1 MPAKNS
7 RAATAPAT
15 KDEPAQ
21 PAENQFLKLGLSPA
35 AARGAGEAGFICP
48 TAVQSES
55 IPVIV
60 SGEDVIVSSETGSGK
75 TAAFAL
81 PIFDRID
88 YDWPHPQALVLVPT
102 RELCRQVAEAFRLL
116 ASQFP
121 LRLVEIYG
129 GVGYGNQRKGLA
141 AHPHVV
147 VGTPGRIL
155 DFMGNGE
162 LDLESIALL
171 VLDEADR
178 MLDMGFAPQLRRI
191 LADVPAVRQTLMF
204 SATIPEEIARLA
216 KVSMTGPVRIQVG
229 ELSRPPDLVSQEAIE
244 VMPGQ
249 KEQQLLEAVTRE
261 RGPIL
266 IFTST
271 KVKADEV
278 YRVLRQAGEAVCVI
292 HSNRNQVERQAALDA
307 FSSGKSRVMVATDV
321 ASRGLDVT
329 NISLVINYDLPTNAE
344 DYVHRIGRTG
354 RALATGRALS
364 FVTYRDYPAL
374 RLIERLTGHKFDNL
388 SAAATSI
395 SRRTPLKRRNR

>member
-7 RAATAPAT
+7 RAARANAT
-15 KDEPAQ
+15 KAEPAL
-21 PAENQFLKLGLSPA
+21 PAENQFAKLGLSPA
-35 AARGAGEAGFICP
+35 AVRGAGEAGYVCP
-48 TAVQSES
+48 TAVQSDA

-75 TAAFAL
+75 TAAFAF
-81 PIFDRID
+81 PILDRID

-102 RELCRQVAEAFRLL
+102 RELCRQVAESFRLL
-116 ASQFP
+116 ASQYP

-141 AHPHVV
+141 DHPQVI

-162 LDLESIALL
+162 LDLDSVALL

-191 LADVPAVRQTLMF
+191 LAEIPTVRQTLMF
-204 SATIPEEIARLA
+204 SATIPDEIARLA

-229 ELSRPPDLVSQEAIE
+229 ELSRPPDLVSQEALE

-249 KEQQLLEAVTRE
+249 KEQALTEAVTHE
-261 RGPIL
+261 RGTIL
-266 IFTST
+266 VFTAT

-278 YRVLRQAGEAVCVI
+278 YRVLRQAGEGVCVI
-292 HSNRNQVERQAALDA
+292 HSDRNQVERQAALDG
-307 FSSGKSRVMVATDV
+307 FSSGKFRVMVATDV

-329 NISLVINYDLPTNAE
+329 NIQLVINYDLPAN
-344 DYVHRIGRTG
+344 
-354 RALATGRALS
+354 
-364 FVTYRDYPAL
+364 P
-374 RLIERLTGHKFDNL
+374 
-388 SAAATSI
+388 
-395 SRRTPLKRRNR
+395 